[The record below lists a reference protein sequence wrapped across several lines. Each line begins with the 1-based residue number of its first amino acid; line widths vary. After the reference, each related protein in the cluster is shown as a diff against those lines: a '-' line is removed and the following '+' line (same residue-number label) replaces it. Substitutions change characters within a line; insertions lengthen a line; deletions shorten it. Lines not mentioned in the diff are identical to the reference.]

1 MDKLV
6 ERFQALSVGEKI
18 IIIAGLLLFI
28 VGFLPWYSISLEFL
42 GESVSA
48 SRSGW
53 QSPGALWSVL
63 AVFIG
68 LGMAGVVI
76 LRRLTDVVI
85 PDNVAG
91 FSWPKIFLG
100 GGVATL
106 AFVMIKLLNESSYM
120 GFGFYLGII
129 AAGALAAAGFMMFR
143 EERPAV

>member
-6 ERFQALSVGEKI
+6 ERFKALSVGEKI

-28 VGFLPWYSISLEFL
+28 VGFLPWYSISLGPL
-42 GESVSA
+42 GSFT
-48 SRSGW
+48 RTGW
-53 QSPGALWSVL
+53 QSPGAFWSIL

-85 PDNVAG
+85 PDSVG
-91 FSWPKIFLG
+91 GLSWPKIYLG
-100 GGVATL
+100 GGVAAL
-106 AFVMIKLLNESSYM
+106 AFVLIKLVNESSFM

-129 AAGALAAAGFMMFR
+129 AAGALAVAGFLMFR
-143 EERPAV
+143 EDRPAI

>member
-6 ERFQALSVGEKI
+6 ERFKALSVGEKI

-28 VGFLPWYSISLEFL
+28 VGFLPWYSISLGPL
-42 GESVSA
+42 GSFT
-48 SRSGW
+48 RSGW
-53 QSPGALWSVL
+53 QSPGALWSIL

-76 LRRLTDVVI
+76 LRRLTDVAI
-85 PDNVAG
+85 PDNIAG

-106 AFVMIKLLNESSYM
+106 AFVLIKLLNESSFM

>member
-6 ERFQALSVGEKI
+6 ERFKAMSVGEKTI
-18 IIIAGLLLFI
+18 VIAGLFLFI
-28 VGFLPWYSISLEFL
+28 VAFFPWYSISLGPL
-42 GESVSA
+42 GSFT
-48 SRSGW
+48 RSGW
-53 QSPGALWSVL
+53 QSPGAIWSVF

-85 PDNVAG
+85 PDNVGG

-106 AFVMIKLLNESSYM
+106 AFVLIKLLNESSYM

-129 AAGALAAAGFMMFR
+129 AAGALATAGFLMFR
-143 EERPAV
+143 EERPV

>member
-6 ERFQALSVGEKI
+6 ERFKALSVGEKI

-28 VGFLPWYSISLEFL
+28 VGFLPWYSISLGPL
-42 GESVSA
+42 GNFT
-48 SRSGW
+48 RSGW
-53 QSPGALWSVL
+53 QSPGALWSIL

-85 PDNVAG
+85 PDSVAG